1 LVLEVALSP
10 EVDIVKA
17 KRTEKILVEKFKSR
31 AQEITSIM
39 VVLVEEG
46 RERKKESLSMGEE

>member
-1 LVLEVALSP
+1 MLEVALSP